1 MRIEATEVFDILVL
15 RLSGS
20 FTEDIDW
27 EKGARGV
34 TLDTG
39 TKVLINFEN
48 VEYINSNCF
57 RSLARMHQRLASNGG
72 EMRICCLK
80 RNVRQIFKF
89 AKLDT
94 GFHIYSCEDEGIT
107 SFYSNLSGTDAFMT
121 SMAYTS

>member
-1 MRIEATEVFDILVL
+1 MRIEAAQVFDILVL

-27 EKGARGV
+27 EKGANRV
-34 TLDTG
+34 TLDEG
-39 TKVLINFEN
+39 TRVLVNFEN

-57 RSLARMHQRLASNGG
+57 RSLARMHQKLITNGG
-72 EMRICCLK
+72 EMRICSLR

-94 GFHIYSCEDEGIT
+94 GFHIYNCEDEGIT
-107 SFYSNLSGTDAFMT
+107 SFYSNLGRTDAFMT
-121 SMAYTS
+121 SIAYSS